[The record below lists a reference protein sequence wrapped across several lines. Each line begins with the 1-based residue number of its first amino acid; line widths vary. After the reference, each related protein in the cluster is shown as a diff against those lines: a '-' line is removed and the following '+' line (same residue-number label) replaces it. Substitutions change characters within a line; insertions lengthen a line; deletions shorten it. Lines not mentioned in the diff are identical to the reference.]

1 MKKRPTE
8 YGLQQSETLSAK
20 QAQRARNRSRF
31 RKQGFGCLV
40 MLGVGVLGF
49 VAGVFVGVLLVYLIL
64 LAFSSAALINQYAV
78 IGVFLGLF
86 CLFAANPALLRLCQ
100 RLKHWHLQRHGIAV
114 EATVA
119 HQQGTRLYNPRGP
132 TGDQFDL
139 TLRWQ
144 RPETGQS
151 YEYVCT
157 YYYVF
162 GLSRKRRE
170 QFRENYRSGAHL
182 PVLFSPKHPWYYVVN
197 IPFIPTWY
205 DVLF

>member
-1 MKKRPTE
+1 MH
-8 YGLQQSETLSAK
+8 QSETLSSK

-31 RKQGFGCLV
+31 RKQGFGCLL
-40 MLGVGVLGF
+40 MLCTGVLGF

-64 LAFSSAALINQYAV
+64 LAFSATALINQYAV
-78 IGVFLGLF
+78 AGVFLGLF

-100 RLKHWHLQRHGIAV
+100 RLKRWHLRRHGIAA

-119 HQQGTRLYNPRGP
+119 HREWTKLYNPRGSA
-132 TGDQFDL
+132 GDRFEL
-139 TLRWQ
+139 TLSWQ

-151 YEYVCT
+151 YKYMCT

-162 GLSRKRRE
+162 GLSRKKRE
-170 QFRENYRSGAHL
+170 QFSTDYRSGAHL
-182 PVLFSPKHPWYYVVN
+182 PVLFSPKHPWYYVVE

>member
-1 MKKRPTE
+1 MLSSK
-8 YGLQQSETLSAK
+8 QSE
-20 QAQRARNRSRF
+20 RARNHSRF
-31 RKQGFGCLV
+31 RKRGFGCLLTFFV
-40 MLGVGVLGF
+40 AALGF

-64 LAFSSAALINQYAV
+64 LALSSAALINEYAV

-86 CLFAANPALLRLCQ
+86 CLFAANPALIRLCQ
-100 RLKHWHLQRHGIAV
+100 RFKRWRLRRHGIAV

-119 HQQGTRLYNPRGP
+119 HQESTRMYNPRGP

-151 YEYVCT
+151 YEYACT

-162 GLSRKRRE
+162 GLSRKGRE
-170 QFRENYRSGAHL
+170 QFRSDYRSGAHL
-182 PVLFSPKHPWYYVVN
+182 PVLFSPKHPWYYVVE
-197 IPFIPTWY
+197 IPFIPTWF